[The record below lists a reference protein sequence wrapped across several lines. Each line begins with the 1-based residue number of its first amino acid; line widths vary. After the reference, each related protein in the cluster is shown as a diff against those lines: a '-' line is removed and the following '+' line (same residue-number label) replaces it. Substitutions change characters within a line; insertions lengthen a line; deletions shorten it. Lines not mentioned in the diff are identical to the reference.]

1 MKEKIV
7 KVIFEDILKF
17 CSKIERYIEGLTKEI
32 FEKREMVIDAV
43 LRNLELVG
51 EASNRLTK
59 EFQDKHSNIPWKK
72 LIGLRNIVIHAY
84 SDVDLD
90 IIWDIITKN
99 IPGTRKSI
107 QQIYN
112 EKFKRSAG
120 GGI

>member
-17 CSKIERYIEGLTKEI
+17 CSKIELYIEGLTKEI

-59 EFQDKHSNIPWKK
+59 EFQDKYSIIPWKK

-99 IPGTRKSI
+99 IPETRKTI

-112 EKFKRSAG
+112 EFT
-120 GGI
+120 